1 MHVNVVTLAEQH
13 GNIFLHVS
21 GSLCP
26 LVSSFNLSKLYS
38 SSLSGSPVVSWSH
51 EKFSSY
57 ISLGRGE
64 GGINVGQLISK
75 MSAEG
80 KCLDLEGIQGMLP
93 LGIVVDFNT
102 LTGFLGAGFLRCKPE
117 RSGRFRQN
125 CGN

>member
-1 MHVNVVTLAEQH
+1 MYMYMHVNVVTLAEQH
-13 GNIFLHVS
+13 GNIFLHIL

-38 SSLSGSPVVSWSH
+38 SSLSASPVVSWSH

-57 ISLGRGE
+57 ISLGGGRGG
-64 GGINVGQLISK
+64 GGINVGQLISE

-93 LGIVVDFNT
+93 L
-102 LTGFLGAGFLRCKPE
+102 
-117 RSGRFRQN
+117 
-125 CGN
+125 